1 MTIYFNLLGP
11 LQVMAA
17 HGDAT
22 PGGFNQRATL
32 AFLLLHHNTTI
43 STRHLIQALWPG
55 APPPTAKK
63 MLQNA
68 VAGLR
73 RMLHSPT
80 TSTTSSGPALVTQA
94 PGYLLRVAPGT
105 IDLVRFHEL
114 TALGRSAMAQ
124 HDYPLAARHLRQS
137 LSIWRGPTLADL
149 EEEGV
154 GWAELKV
161 TDDAKLTAFEIYAD
175 AELAAGRPYEVVG
188 ELERLLAT
196 APAARETLCAQLML
210 ALYRCGRQT
219 EALNVY
225 RRARAALVGDL
236 GIEPGRALQHLERAI
251 LGHHPALLVPSTW
264 AQAVE
269 PVSAR

>member
-1 MTIYFNLLGP
+1 MYFNLLGP
-11 LQVMAA
+11 LEVVAG
-17 HGDAT
+17 HGHAT

-32 AFLLLHHNTTI
+32 AFLLLHHNTTV
-43 STRHLIQALWPG
+43 STRHLVKALWPG
-55 APPPTAKK
+55 NPPPTAKK

-80 TSTTSSGPALVTQA
+80 TTSSGPVLVTRA
-94 PGYLLRVAPGT
+94 PGYLLRVEPGT

-114 TALGRSAMAQ
+114 TALGRTAMAQ
-124 HDYPLAARHLRQS
+124 HDYLLAARHLRQS

-149 EEEGV
+149 EEQGV
-154 GWAELKV
+154 GWAELRV

-188 ELERLLAT
+188 DLEQLLAT
-196 APAARETLCAQLML
+196 APAAREALCAQLML
-210 ALYRCGRQT
+210 ALYRCGRQA
-219 EALNVY
+219 EALNAY

-236 GIEPGRALQHLERAI
+236 GIEPGRALQRLEQAI

-264 AQAVE
+264 AQTVE
-269 PVSAR
+269 PVSAT